1 MLTLMQ
7 QQEPGRRWEGAKE
20 GGRVPKQQGGPKKR
34 KIWAGT
40 SVRKGAEGGV
50 RNGGCSGSQ

>member
-20 GGRVPKQQGGPKKR
+20 GGRVPKQQGMGERSAKYGPEHR
-34 KIWAGT
+34 CGR
-40 SVRKGAEGGV
+40 VRRGGL
-50 RNGGCSGSQ
+50 RNGGSQ